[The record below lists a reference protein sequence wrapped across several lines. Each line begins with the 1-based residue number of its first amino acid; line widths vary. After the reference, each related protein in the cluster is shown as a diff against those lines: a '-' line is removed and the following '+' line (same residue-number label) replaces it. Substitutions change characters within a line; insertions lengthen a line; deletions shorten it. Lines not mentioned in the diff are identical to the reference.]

1 MNNQL
6 ARVFALVA
14 LCGAGPAHSS
24 QERLVPHPELLA
36 GTWETARSG
45 GVDGIFLSISTHVQ
59 TGPSATTTQDIH
71 VRVYHRQAANET
83 GGWYIARNVSRDEPA
98 IFDGEHLQL
107 RAVSNG
113 PVIDL
118 RFDPVKQRWTGTWT
132 RNGQSQDVTL
142 ERPQHAPAATVNPLV
157 GDWEGLPD
165 SAAPWTAA
173 TRLHISES
181 WDGVLTAWL
190 DRIIAPIDQRH
201 GELLQ
206 VAASDSRTIMLS
218 TTPPGGM
225 RFSFRGAL
233 SADGST
239 LVGTWPSETG
249 DGGTLNA
256 ASTFRR
262 TR

>member
-14 LCGAGPAHSS
+14 LCGAGP
-24 QERLVPHPELLA
+24 
-36 GTWETARSG
+36 G
-45 GVDGIFLSISTHVQ
+45 
-59 TGPSATTTQDIH
+59 
-71 VRVYHRQAANET
+71 
-83 GGWYIARNVSRDEPA
+83 
-98 IFDGEHLQL
+98 
-107 RAVSNG
+107 
-113 PVIDL
+113 
-118 RFDPVKQRWTGTWT
+118 
-132 RNGQSQDVTL
+132 
-142 ERPQHAPAATVNPLV
+142 
-157 GDWEGLPD
+157 EGLPD

-206 VAASDSRTIMLS
+206 VAASHSRTTTLP

-233 SADGST
+233 SADGSP